1 MADELDRKII
11 EDYEASLKR
20 LQKLNEK
27 TLKIQD
33 RDFDARVKAVR
44 ERFNERRQEIRDQHK
59 SGLVRKELIKL
70 LEKEEDQFEKNLK
83 HREKLRKATE
93 NVSSALGGLY
103 GAAERGEGAISSFTD
118 VFKGRGVLGDA
129 FSSLGNRLDINIE
142 T

>member
-44 ERFNERRQEIRDQHK
+44 ERFNERRQ
-59 SGLVRKELIKL
+59 
-70 LEKEEDQFEKNLK
+70 
-83 HREKLRKATE
+83 
-93 NVSSALGGLY
+93 
-103 GAAERGEGAISSFTD
+103 
-118 VFKGRGVLGDA
+118 
-129 FSSLGNRLDINIE
+129 
-142 T
+142 